1 MNTRSVW
8 VLDRLLNDPAPPP
21 PPGIAGIDPDT
32 RGATTIRE
40 QLAKHRS
47 NAGCAV
53 CHVKIDPPGF
63 ALECFDPIGGYRD
76 RYRSTDKGDPAP
88 EAAQKQWEAR
98 YRLGPAVDASGELAA
113 GRRLAGIDELGPL
126 LAADPARLARGFV
139 SHMARYATGADLSY
153 ADRRAVEEIVAS
165 AAPTQYG
172 VRSLIHAIAASP
184 LLSGA
189 R

>member
-1 MNTRSVW
+1 
-8 VLDRLLNDPAPPP
+8 LNDPAPPP

-40 QLAKHRS
+40 QLALHRT
-47 NAGCAV
+47 NADCAA
-53 CHVKIDPPGF
+53 CHANIDPPGF

-76 RYRSTDKGDPAP
+76 RYRSTAKGSPAP

-98 YRLGPAVDASGELAA
+98 YRVGPLVDASGEMGD
-113 GRRLAGIDELGPL
+113 GRRFSGIDELEQL
-126 LAADPARLARGFV
+126 LAADPAMLARAFV

-153 ADRRAVEEIVAS
+153 ADRRAVDEIVAA

-184 LLSGA
+184 LLRGT